1 MSEKVKGMLLLL
13 AVAILAVDTLMVQA
27 LMPLNGDVSF
37 LLTMAKNTG
46 LSHFYNEYYE
56 VNPPL
61 IIYIY
66 KVFLVPFYMG
76 IIGDISSL
84 RLGVVLYLLGALY
97 LSWLNLSYL
106 NRNRKVL
113 FTLSLSFGLFSI
125 LQISFGQR
133 EHLIAAGLVVYL
145 TEILRSSYTGKYR
158 VLSVISLLMLA
169 ISICLKPQYLLVLIL
184 AEAYMMKNHALFYRW
199 REIITIGFFGACYL
213 LAVVV
218 FQPEYFDFIVPL
230 ARTYYGGYFPDFI
243 DVLMT
248 ASVVFLVMLIP
259 YYLLKKRPRYSQLVF
274 VVFLFFIASLGAFII
289 GRTAFGYHLIPAF
302 VFSFTLAYMAVIIIF
317 KDVVD
322 DFSIRSLVLLLL
334 SFCPIFIFKH
344 EDMKRSYQVDYAI
357 AWHQFT
363 AKEQNLSDKMFVDPD
378 VLNLSKKVDKYTE
391 RGDNIIFLASTNM
404 LPHHTIP
411 VHSGLSWLARQPNF
425 WLLPIAIT
433 EPQNSQHRET
443 IRFVQQTITDDI
455 NLNQPRVL
463 VVQLRE
469 KTVRRYGETQLLN
482 VLLDYPEFV
491 DAINQYKKVES
502 IAVDKSVYH
511 LYLKK

>member
-1 MSEKVKGMLLLL
+1 MSEKVKEMLLLL

-61 IIYIY
+61 IVYIY
-66 KVFLVPFYMG
+66 KVFLMPFYMG
-76 IIGDISSL
+76 ILGDISSL
-84 RLGVVLYLLGALY
+84 RLGVILYLLVGLY
-97 LSWLNLSYL
+97 LAWLNLSYL
-106 NRNRKVL
+106 NKNMQIL
-113 FTLSLSFGLFSI
+113 LTLSLASGLFLI

-145 TEILRSSYTGKYR
+145 TEVLRSSNSGQYR
-158 VLSVISLLMLA
+158 LLSVVSLLMVA
-169 ISICLKPQYLLVLIL
+169 ISICLKPQYLLVVIF
-184 AEAYMMKNHALFYRW
+184 AELYMVKNNTLFYRW
-199 REIITIGFFGACYL
+199 REIATVVIFGGGYL
-213 LAVVV
+213 LAVVL
-218 FQPEYFDFIVPL
+218 FQPEYFNFIVPL

-248 ASVVFLVMLIP
+248 ASAFLLVMLIP
-259 YYLLKKRPRYSQLVF
+259 YYLLKKRPHYSQLVF
-274 VVFLFFIASLGAFII
+274 VIFLFFIASLGAFIM

-302 VFSFTLAYMAVIIIF
+302 TFSFSLAYMAVIIML
-317 KDVVD
+317 KDAVD
-322 DFSIRSLVLLLL
+322 NFSIKTAVLLLL
-334 SFCPIFIFKH
+334 SVLPIVVFKH
-344 EDMKRSYQVDYAI
+344 EDIRRSYQVDYST
-357 AWHQFT
+357 AWHQFV
-363 AKEQNLSDKMFVDPD
+363 AKEQNLSDEMFVDPD
-378 VLNLSKKVDKYTE
+378 VLNLSQKVDKYTD

-455 NLNQPRVL
+455 NVNKPRVL
-463 VVQLRE
+463 VVQLRDE
-469 KTVRRYGETQLLN
+469 TVRRYGETQLLN
-482 VLLDYPEFV
+482 VLLEYPEFV

-502 IAVDKSVYH
+502 VFVDKSVYQ